1 MGMTLQAPKTEK
13 PQQRE
18 AFEVYYL
25 MGDVRSVRKVAKEV
39 GKSSTTIQN
48 WSNQFNWQ
56 ERVEIRDTTVK
67 KAFEK
72 QVEKVDDTIVNIKA
86 QYHKVLKFV
95 IAEALKDIQSGKLK
109 ITSVRDLIGVIE
121 LDLTLLG
128 EEDRRT
134 QGQMDDL
141 NKAITS
147 SLQMFGQ
154 KGLEYD
160 GKDRIEE

>member
-1 MGMTLQAPKTEK
+1 MSLQAPKTEK

-18 AFEVYYL
+18 AFDVYYL
-25 MGDVRSVRKVAKEV
+25 MGDSRSVRKVAKQV

-67 KAFEK
+67 KAFDK

-86 QYHKVLKFV
+86 QYHKLLKFV
-95 IAEALKDIQSGKLK
+95 ISEALKDIQIGDLK
-109 ITSVRDLIGVIE
+109 VTNMRDLIGIIE

-128 EEDRRT
+128 EEDRRA
-134 QGQMDDL
+134 QGQMEDL

-147 SLQMFGQ
+147 SLQMFSQ
-154 KGLEYD
+154 KDLEYD